1 MSKRK
6 IISSLFLSATVLGG
20 LLFTQTPTVKAIEL
34 EDAQTMSTSSAQAPI
49 FSPGELIQET
59 NHTAQFRNSVSIA
72 ATNGTSEKEVI
83 WKVKFD
89 STYWNFNYDKGG
101 YYFVVPAGMKLKKL
115 VDKHTEK
122 DLLTNFPENVNDS
135 KNDSYSQYRHFKK
148 GERTYWDRD
157 FDSQWGWSAGRVG
170 SGQVSQWKDENAF
183 SDIYYIDNPSSDGL
197 ATYELVTEVTD
208 PSKANK
214 SFPLVAVMKNFY
226 ARTSYLSEPTS
237 LAGLDVKIEWP
248 PNNNLNS

>member
-59 NHTAQFRNSVSIA
+59 NYNDLVQKSVSIEDFS
-72 ATNGTSEKEVI
+72 TNSNNEFT

-89 STYWNFNYDKGG
+89 PTHWNFKHDKGG
-101 YYFVVPAGMKLKKL
+101 YYFIIPEGMKLKKL

-122 DLLTNFPENVNDS
+122 DLLTNFLENVNDS

-157 FDSQWGWSAGRVG
+157 FDSQWGWSAGRA
-170 SGQVSQWKDENAF
+170 SNDKINQWKDENAF
-183 SDIYYIDNPSSDGL
+183 SDIYYIDSPRHAGPV
-197 ATYELVTEVTD
+197 TYELEAEVTD
-208 PSKANK
+208 QNK
-214 SFPLVAVMKNFY
+214 TSFPLVAVMKNFY

-237 LAGLDVKIEWP
+237 LAGLDLKVEWP
-248 PNNNLNS
+248 K